1 MPVILTVCLI
11 GLVWLICQT
20 YSERR
25 RAYKDCYLVHQT
37 TLDLMRKLGCPD
49 SSIELMKDS
58 WTSAA
63 VTGSLKELQDATLAA
78 HSTVLAAHDI
88 ILNTKEKP
96 NA

>member
-20 YSERR
+20 YVERR
-25 RAYKDCYLVHQT
+25 RAYRDCYLVHQT

-49 SSIELMKDS
+49 SSIELMKDG
-58 WTSAA
+58 WTSTA
-63 VTGSLKELQDATLAA
+63 VTGSLKDLQDATLAA
-78 HSTVLAAHDI
+78 HNI
-88 ILNTKEKP
+88 ILNAKEKQ